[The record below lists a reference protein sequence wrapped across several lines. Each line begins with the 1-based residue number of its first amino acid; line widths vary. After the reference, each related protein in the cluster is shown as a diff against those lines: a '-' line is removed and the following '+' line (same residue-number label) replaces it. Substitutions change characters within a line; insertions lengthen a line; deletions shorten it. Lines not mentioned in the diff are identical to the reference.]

1 MRMVTLLLIAAA
13 ASAVRADDTS
23 GHVYVGLITDIFGT
37 CMLKSGAS
45 QRTLDA
51 NRDRYHKLYVGD
63 HLSCAQNSSLIME
76 LAGEP
81 SKPGEPSKRATKK
94 PGGGRATLEP
104 GEEMD
109 VKRPDLPRGDGM
121 GPAVSSFNRAGA
133 SRAIPSIIY
142 SPAQGETV
150 DPDALT
156 IEWTPLEEGTKVSL
170 YIQTPEGT
178 EIWKEYGIDGKAG
191 RLEPAE
197 ARRHLRDYRRERGV
211 GPLTLYAADTAA
223 HRSQSTFYLLSE
235 EQQKSL
241 DQQLSLCNKNTG
253 ILMHLCR
260 ISLLEDM
267 GMLNRVAGEYR
278 QSLELAPE
286 SEELLENTLS
296 SCLVIGDQACAQQMK
311 SRLAHH

>member
-1 MRMVTLLLIAAA
+1 MRLATLLLMVASVSAA
-13 ASAVRADDTS
+13 RADDAS
-23 GHVYVGLITDIFGT
+23 AHVYVGLITDISGT
-37 CMLKSGAS
+37 CMLRSGAS
-45 QRTLDA
+45 QKTARCQPGQIPQTLLWGSSQLRPEFISDHGVGGRTIQRRSA
-51 NRDRYHKLYVGD
+51 
-63 HLSCAQNSSLIME
+63 
-76 LAGEP
+76 
-81 SKPGEPSKRATKK
+81 KK
-94 PGGGRATLEP
+94 PGGGRTTLEP

-109 VKRPDLPRGDGM
+109 VQRPDLPRGDGM

-150 DPDALT
+150 NPDSLT

-178 EIWKEYGIDGKAG
+178 EIWKEYGVDGKAG
-191 RLEPAE
+191 GLEPAE
-197 ARRHLRDYRRERGV
+197 ARKRLRHYRRERGV

-235 EQQKSL
+235 EQQKTL
-241 DQQLSLCNKNTG
+241 EQQLTLCGKNGTG

-267 GMLNRVAGEYR
+267 GMLNPVAGEYR